1 MRARVALLGVVL
13 LGGLA
18 ACGAPASTSAP
29 QNPGQAPNPDS
40 VAAGVKVGDSGL
52 GPILTDLNG
61 RTLYAFVNDR
71 SGNSTCTNGCLG
83 VWPAL
88 TSDKAFTA
96 GDGTDGKLLGET
108 KQTDGVDQ
116 AKYGVWPLYYYAGD
130 QGPGD
135 IDGQNVDGLW
145 FVVGADGKL
154 IKKTL

>member
-1 MRARVALLGVVL
+1 MRARAALLGVVL

-29 QNPGQAPNPDS
+29 QNPGQAPNPGS

-154 IKKTL
+154 VKKTL

>member
-18 ACGAPASTSAP
+18 ACGAPTSTSAP
-29 QNPGQAPNPDS
+29 QNPKSGNET
-40 VAAGVKVGDSGL
+40 AGVRIGESGL

-61 RTLYAFVNDR
+61 RTLYAFVNDK
-71 SGNSTCTNGCLG
+71 SGNSTCTDGCLG
-83 VWPAL
+83 SWPAL

-96 GDGTDGKLLGET
+96 GEGADGKLLTET

-116 AKYGVWPLYYYAGD
+116 AKYGPWPLYYYAGD

-135 IDGQNVDGLW
+135 IDGQNVGGLW